1 MPHSLE
7 TFLDLLY
14 DILIFRVK
22 DTENVKGYGGNRM
35 SEGYVECLVARK
47 PSVILSFLKILLIML
62 TVVFLMVGGVF
73 LPGLVVA
80 IITGVGA
87 YFATM
92 NANIEYEYLYLDREI
107 SVDKVM
113 ARSRRKKA
121 NTFSVDK
128 MEILAPLNS
137 HRLDSYRNR
146 NSKTLDY
153 SSGVAAQPERRYMMI
168 CEGDMKV
175 IFEPN
180 AEMIK
185 AIQSIAPRKVFTD

>member
-1 MPHSLE
+1 
-7 TFLDLLY
+7 
-14 DILIFRVK
+14 
-22 DTENVKGYGGNRM
+22 M
-35 SEGYVECLVARK
+35 SETYVECLVARK
-47 PSVILSFLKILLIML
+47 PSVLLSFLKILLIML

-80 IITGVGA
+80 IITGIGA

-113 ARSRRKKA
+113 AKSRRKKA

-128 MEILAPLNS
+128 MEVLAPLSS

-146 NSKTLDY
+146 GGKTLDY
-153 SSGVAAQPERRYMMI
+153 SSGVASQPEKRYMMV

-180 AEMIK
+180 AEMVK